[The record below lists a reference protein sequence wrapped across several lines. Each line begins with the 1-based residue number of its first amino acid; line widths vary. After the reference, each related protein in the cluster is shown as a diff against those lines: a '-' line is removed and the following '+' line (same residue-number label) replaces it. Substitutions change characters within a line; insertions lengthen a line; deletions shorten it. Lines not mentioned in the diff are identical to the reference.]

1 MDFDPK
7 MFIEKRKINLE
18 KLERIREI
26 DQVLAAVSYQL
37 KISQNYSSEGKSFI
51 TMLEKM
57 VKQHAADKALRS
69 GKMLQLKLADAVSR
83 ILIQKHDFKT
93 LESFLAAKLKEFR
106 KQKLFTR
113 VNHDSYLKMLTYLV
127 NATFKN
133 KKFPAITR
141 VYEAT

>member
-57 VKQHAADKALRS
+57 V
-69 GKMLQLKLADAVSR
+69 
-83 ILIQKHDFKT
+83 
-93 LESFLAAKLKEFR
+93 
-106 KQKLFTR
+106 
-113 VNHDSYLKMLTYLV
+113 
-127 NATFKN
+127 
-133 KKFPAITR
+133 
-141 VYEAT
+141 